1 MSDTQRKRI
10 GIDFD
15 NTIISYDAVFLSA
28 AVARGLVARDFT
40 GTKRAVRDA
49 IRLLPDGENSWQ
61 RLQGHVY
68 GQGIAGATM
77 FEGLEA
83 FLRRCRRDGHSVVIV
98 SHKTE
103 YGHFDPARVNLREAA
118 LGWMR
123 DRGFFA
129 EDGFAI
135 RRADIYF
142 EAKRAE
148 KLKRIRA
155 LKLTFFIDDL
165 REVLEDPDFP
175 AGVERILFSRDT
187 DEPLPY
193 PAFARW
199 SEIEGALL
207 GVPE

>member
-1 MSDTQRKRI
+1 MSGAQHKRI

-77 FEGLEA
+77 FDGLEG
-83 FLRRCRRDGHSVVIV
+83 FLRRCRRDGHTVMIV

-103 YGHFDPARVNLREAA
+103 YGHFDPARVNLRDAA
-118 LGWMR
+118 LGWMC
-123 DRGFFA
+123 DRGFFV

-135 RRADIYF
+135 SRADVYF
-142 EAKRAE
+142 EDTRAE
-148 KLKRIRA
+148 KLKRIRT
-155 LKLTFFIDDL
+155 LELTYFIDDL
-165 REVLEDPDFP
+165 REVLDDADFP
-175 AGVERILFSRDT
+175 PGVGRILFSRDA